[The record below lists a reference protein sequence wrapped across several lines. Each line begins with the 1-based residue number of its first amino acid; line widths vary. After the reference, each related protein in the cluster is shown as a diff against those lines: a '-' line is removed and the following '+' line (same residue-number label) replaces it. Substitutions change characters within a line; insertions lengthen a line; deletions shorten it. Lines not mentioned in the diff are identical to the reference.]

1 MNSHELHYPNLE
13 HCKIAPG
20 ALKGTK
26 GTPPSLSLP
35 VGCLESINEPL
46 PELYDFRI
54 EHKALRKREE
64 RENSLGGETTISRVI
79 RQDTKDV
86 TGDLSAFQKQAFVK
100 MKSITNASDD
110 LCVSILS
117 TNGFKL
123 NDSIESFY
131 RGDR

>member
-1 MNSHELHYPNLE
+1 MP
-13 HCKIAPG
+13 AP
-20 ALKGTK
+20 
-26 GTPPSLSLP
+26 
-35 VGCLESINEPL
+35 
-46 PELYDFRI
+46 
-54 EHKALRKREE
+54 EHKALRKKEE